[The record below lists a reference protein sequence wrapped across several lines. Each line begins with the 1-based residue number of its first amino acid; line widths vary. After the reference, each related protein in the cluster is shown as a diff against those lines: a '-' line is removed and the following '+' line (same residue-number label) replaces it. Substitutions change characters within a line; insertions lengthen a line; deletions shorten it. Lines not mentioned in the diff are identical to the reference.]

1 MKGQDNI
8 EDEACRSRLSTSIC
22 EKKNLACSRPNWRT
36 LAING
41 TNSPHLDIWIDS
53 AYTSLTEKLYWT
65 NKADSSWQRQS
76 FSRNFKQVRSSSW
89 GVSAHTAFPVWSW
102 RQCTFKAVA
111 TTSWKWFSQSKIRS
125 VRGRG
130 HGDCFWGHSMT
141 FCLLIFRRAKGW
153 HLLLIRRVLRKLAKS

>member
-53 AYTSLTEKLYWT
+53 AYTSLKSYTGQIKLT
-65 NKADSSWQRQS
+65 AVDKGRASAEILNKWDQVPEGCLHILLSQYDPEDNAHSKQWLPHRGSGSVRAKLDQSGAEVMAIASGDTQRL
-76 FSRNFKQVRSSSW
+76 F
-89 GVSAHTAFPVWSW
+89 AY
-102 RQCTFKAVA
+102 
-111 TTSWKWFSQSKIRS
+111 WFSEEPK
-125 VRGRG
+125 
-130 HGDCFWGHSMT
+130 DDT
-141 FCLLIFRRAKGW
+141 FCLFGECW
-153 HLLLIRRVLRKLAKS
+153 ES